1 MGELFRFN
9 QIDYPFQLFS
19 LSHISMVLLTLF
31 LIGWMYIYRERIKER
46 YKQQVKYI
54 LLVFLIVGEIFF
66 HVWYLLHD
74 KWDMIINLPLQLC
87 SISLYLC
94 AIMLLTRNYKVFEVA
109 FFVSM
114 IGAFIAIITPELF
127 FGFPHMRFF
136 QFFFVHIA
144 IILSCFYMLWIEG
157 FKPTFKSVI
166 KAFITLNILA
176 GFVFITN
183 QIIGSNYMFLSR
195 KPSNVSIIDF
205 LGPYPWY
212 ILSLEV
218 VALTLFILLYLVVI
232 KFHVKD
238 RYYR

>member
-1 MGELFRFN
+1 
-9 QIDYPFQLFS
+9 
-19 LSHISMVLLTLF
+19 
-31 LIGWMYIYRERIKER
+31 
-46 YKQQVKYI
+46 
-54 LLVFLIVGEIFF
+54 
-66 HVWYLLHD
+66 
-74 KWDMIINLPLQLC
+74 
-87 SISLYLC
+87 
-94 AIMLLTRNYKVFEVA
+94 
-109 FFVSM
+109 
-114 IGAFIAIITPELF
+114 
-127 FGFPHMRFF
+127 
-136 QFFFVHIA
+136 
-144 IILSCFYMLWIEG
+144 MLWIEG

>member
-19 LSHISMVLLTLF
+19 LSHISMMLLTF
-31 LIGWMYIYRERIKER
+31 VLIGWMYFYRDNIKEK
-46 YKQQVKYI
+46 YKKHVKYT
-54 LLVFLIVGEIFF
+54 LLGVLIVGEIFF
-66 HVWYLLHD
+66 QLWYLLHD
-74 KWDMIINLPLQLC
+74 KWDLIINLPLQLC

-94 AIMLLTRNYKVFEVA
+94 AVMLLTRSYKVFEVA

-114 IGAFIAIITPELF
+114 IGAFIAVITPELF
-127 FGFPHMRFF
+127 FGIPHLRFF

-144 IILSCFYMLWIEG
+144 IILSCFYMIWIEG
-157 FKPTFKSVI
+157 FKPTIKSVM
-166 KAFITLNILA
+166 KAFVTLNIIA
-176 GFVFITN
+176 GFVFIIN

-212 ILSLEV
+212 ILSFEV
-218 VALTLFILLYLVVI
+218 VAFTLFFLLYLVEI
-232 KFHVKD
+232 KFSSKKI
-238 RYYR
+238 

>member
-1 MGELFRFN
+1 MSELFSFS

-19 LSHISMVLLTLF
+19 LSHISMVLLTLV
-31 LIGWMYIYRERIKER
+31 LIGCMYFYRESIREKHKQHIK
-46 YKQQVKYI
+46 YT

-66 HVWYLLHD
+66 HLWYLLHD
-74 KWDMIINLPLQLC
+74 KWDLVINLPLQLC

-127 FGFPHMRFF
+127 FGMPHMRFF

-144 IILSCFYMLWIEG
+144 IILSCFYMVWIEG
-157 FKPTFKSVI
+157 FTPTIKSVM
-166 KAFITLNILA
+166 KAFVTLNIIA

-195 KPSNVSIIDF
+195 KPSNPSIIDF
-205 LGPYPWY
+205 LGPYPFY

-218 VALTLFILLYLVVI
+218 FALLSFILLYLVVI
-232 KFHVKD
+232 RCIAKGKK
-238 RYYR
+238 